1 MIEFRKVFTRESYYW
16 NLVSLLGKGL
26 QPQDVLALINTI
38 CSDICGR
45 YGTHLFT
52 FLVCW
57 INLDDQSLARL
68 EVVQFKARP
77 LCLRHVPQEAG
88 LLPIPQLCNWNET
101 PGHYQDW
108 TSHID
113 SKRVPVNISGWT
125 TIMFFF
131 FSKCT
136 STYPSACTCNFTNF
150 PLKVRVGSEKK
161 LNIHEAYYLSP
172 SFNINLESHKSV
184 IFVDPY

>member
-1 MIEFRKVFTRESYYW
+1 MRLRVINFNTLMIEFRKVFTRESYYW

-26 QPQDVLALINTI
+26 QPQEVLALINTI
-38 CSDICGR
+38 CYDICGR

-77 LCLRHVPQEAG
+77 LCLRHVPQEAS

-108 TSHID
+108 TSPID
-113 SKRVPVNISGWT
+113 SKRVPVNTSGWT
-125 TIMFFF
+125 KCKILFFF
-131 FSKCT
+131 LSRCT
-136 STYPSACTCNFTNF
+136 FLIPRPVLLISRVFK
-150 PLKVRVGSEKK
+150 LKLVPKK
-161 LNIHEAYYLSP
+161 IKYSR
-172 SFNINLESHKSV
+172 SV
-184 IFVDPY
+184 LFITILQY